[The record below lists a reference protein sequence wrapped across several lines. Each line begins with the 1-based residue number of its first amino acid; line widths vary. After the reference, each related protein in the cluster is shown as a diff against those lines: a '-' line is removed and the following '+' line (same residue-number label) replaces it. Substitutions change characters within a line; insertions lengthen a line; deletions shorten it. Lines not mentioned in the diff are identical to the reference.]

1 MAKSSTQSTGNKQ
14 DRGNKAGKPA
24 NPAGATAA
32 TGNTQLT
39 QSADTTMAAALAGAG
54 LPQQDMADPAQ
65 QSAVAALR
73 QDHRRVEGLFSEFES
88 ATEDRR
94 KEELVEKICTE
105 LNIHTR
111 LEEEIFYPAC
121 REAIDDEDLMD
132 EAQVEHD
139 AAKLLIADLSQASS
153 DDAFY
158 DAKVKL
164 LSEMIKH
171 HVAEEEKPGQ
181 GIFAKAQAHDV
192 DKPELATELAER
204 KQELQGRAARLRP
217 TRAVSLN
224 LDISNLTED
233 SMARNSDM
241 DRDDRG
247 RFTSGRGGSRSRYDD
262 DDRDERGRF
271 ASGRG
276 SRSRYDDDDDDDRG
290 GRGRG
295 GWFGDSEGHSR
306 AARERWEDDDDRGG
320 RGGSRGGSRG
330 RDDDDDDRGGRGRG
344 RGGWFG
350 DFEGHSRAARERWED
365 DDDRRGRGG
374 SRGRDDDDDE
384 HGGRGRG
391 RGGWFGDSEGHSRAA
406 RSGRDDD
413 DDDRSRSRSRGRD
426 DDDDDRGGR
435 GRGGWFG
442 DSEGHSRAARSRRD
456 DDDDDR
462 GGRSRGGSR
471 SRSRDDDDGRGWFGD
486 SRGHAEAARRG
497 WAHRR

>member
-1 MAKSSTQSTGNKQ
+1 MAKSSTRAAGNKQ
-14 DRGNKAGKPA
+14 GRTNQGGANDAGADAGKSDTA
-24 NPAGATAA
+24 MAGA
-32 TGNTQLT
+32 
-39 QSADTTMAAALAGAG
+39 MAGAG
-54 LPQQDMADPAQ
+54 VSQRAMTDPAS
-65 QSAVAALR
+65 QSAIAALR
-73 QDHRRVEGLFSEFES
+73 QDHRRVEGLFTEFES
-88 ATEDRR
+88 ATEEQQ
-94 KEELVEKICTE
+94 KQELVEKICME

-139 AAKLLIADLSQASS
+139 AAKLLIADLSEASS
-153 DDAFY
+153 DDAYY

-181 GIFAKAQAHDV
+181 GVFAKAQAHNV
-192 DKPELATELAER
+192 DKPALATELAER
-204 KQELQGRAARLRP
+204 KQELQRRGMRLGP
-217 TRAVSLN
+217 SRAVSLN

-233 SMARNSDM
+233 RMARYSDM

-247 RFTSGRGGSRSRYDD
+247 RFSSGRGGSRSRY
-262 DDRDERGRF
+262 
-271 ASGRG
+271 
-276 SRSRYDDDDDDDRG
+276 DDDDDDRG

-306 AARERWEDDDDRGG
+306 AARGRREEDDDYRGGRSRSRYDEDDDDR
-320 RGGSRGGSRG
+320 
-330 RDDDDDDRGGRGRG
+330 
-344 RGGWFG
+344 
-350 DFEGHSRAARERWED
+350 
-365 DDDRRGRGG
+365 
-374 SRGRDDDDDE
+374 
-384 HGGRGRG
+384 GGRGRG

-406 RSGRDDD
+406 RERREHDDD
-413 DDDRSRSRSRGRD
+413 YRGERGRSRGRYE

-435 GRGGWFG
+435 GRGHGGWFG

-456 DDDDDR
+456 DDDDDDR
-462 GGRSRGGSR
+462 GGRGRSGSR
-471 SRSRDDDDGRGWFGD
+471 SRSRDDDDEGRGWYGD

>member
-1 MAKSSTQSTGNKQ
+1 MAKSSAQPAGNKQ
-14 DRGNKAGKPA
+14 GRTNKDRSKDGGE
-24 NPAGATAA
+24 AA
-32 TGNTQLT
+32 NTQPV
-39 QSADTTMAAALAGAG
+39 QSRPETTMASAMAGAG
-54 LPQQDMADPAQ
+54 LPQQAMTDPAT
-65 QSAVAALR
+65 QSAIAALR

-88 ATEDRR
+88 ATEEQR
-94 KEELVEKICTE
+94 KQELVEKICSE

-121 REAIDDEDLMD
+121 RDAIDDEDLMD

-139 AAKLLIADLSQASS
+139 AAKLLIADLSEASS
-153 DDAFY
+153 NDAYY

-181 GIFAKAQAHDV
+181 GVFAKAQAHNV

-204 KQELQGRAARLRP
+204 KQELQRRAARLRP

-233 SMARNSDM
+233 SMARYSDM

-247 RFTSGRGGSRSRYDD
+247 RFTSGRGGPRSRYED

-276 SRSRYDDDDDDDRG
+276 GSRSRYDDDDDDRGSRGRGRGGWFGDSEGHSRAARDRWEDDDDYRGGRGRSSSRYDDDDDRG

-306 AARERWEDDDDRGG
+306 AARERFEDDDDRGG
-320 RGGSRGGSRG
+320 RGRLRSRYE
-330 RDDDDDDRGGRGRG
+330 DDDDDR
-344 RGGWFG
+344 
-350 DFEGHSRAARERWED
+350 
-365 DDDRRGRGG
+365 
-374 SRGRDDDDDE
+374 
-384 HGGRGRG
+384 GGRGRG

-406 RSGRDDD
+406 RDRFED
-413 DDDRSRSRSRGRD
+413 DDDRGRGRSRSRYE

-435 GRGGWFG
+435 SHGRGGWFG

-456 DDDDDR
+456 DDDDDDR
-462 GGRSRGGSR
+462 RARGGSR
-471 SRSRDDDDGRGWFGD
+471 SRSRDDDEGRGWFGD